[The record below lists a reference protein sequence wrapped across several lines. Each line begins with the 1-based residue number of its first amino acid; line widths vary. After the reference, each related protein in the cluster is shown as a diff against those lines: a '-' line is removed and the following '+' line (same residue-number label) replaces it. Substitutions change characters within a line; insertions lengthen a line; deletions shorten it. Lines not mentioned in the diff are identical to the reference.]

1 MPFDNRNFGFLQ
13 MNASIVC
20 LVELLILRNSK
31 GNFQFQRLVCII
43 ADLNLD
49 TNNQETYVTDIL
61 DQNSNN
67 DDQGEVTGNDE
78 NEFPS

>member
-1 MPFDNRNFGFLQ
+1 

-43 ADLNLD
+43 ADLNLAIAWPH
-49 TNNQETYVTDIL
+49 QMIIKIYFI
-61 DQNSNN
+61 N
-67 DDQGEVTGNDE
+67 DAQIVHQQRAVWLLSMNKK
-78 NEFPS
+78 